1 MKTTTITKIIK
12 SVYDWI
18 TGLEYISEVSKV
30 STNDDGDGYYM
41 HSVYAPASTGVMYY
55 ITTDW
60 AYSED
65 IIIRVCS
72 NEIDIVRTVH
82 DGTICLGYKHELTVR
97 IDKKPVCEITAEL
110 MFALTDTLK
119 HCH

>member
-18 TGLEYISEVSKV
+18 TELEYISEVSNV
-30 STNDDGDGYYM
+30 STNDEHDGYYM
-41 HSVYAPASTGVMYY
+41 HSVSAPPSTGVMYY
-55 ITTDW
+55 MTTDW

-110 MFALTDTLK
+110 MFALTETLK